1 MKLNVSSPPLR
12 MLVLAGLLAAAA
24 PLAAQTAV
32 SNTEAATTTLV
43 IGPGAPEFTF
53 DAGPTTAGSTAASVL
68 GAAGTSAD
76 GEATVLGEV
85 KARATAVSASEFDFG
100 NSSATAGW
108 TATLTTTGID
118 PGVPV
123 PLDLTIAIDG
133 NLFVNEV
140 PDPFG
145 FGSPA
150 ASMELLVSFFATDG
164 TEINVFGAGA
174 TLSGSGDPSLDPV
187 LVTAGD
193 WAAGDVSDPVCVAL
207 LGCTSA
213 ISTLVDL
220 DGALDVAFGTV
231 FDLFVILNTTAS
243 VFGSVASASSEFFDT
258 VSLSLTTPLA
268 GLSIELVAE
277 DGGPGTPVPEPT
289 TALLVLLGLA
299 GLRARRR
306 L

>member
-1 MKLNVSSPPLR
+1 MYLLPPLR
-12 MLVLAGLLAAAA
+12 VLVLAGFLAAAA
-24 PLAAQTAV
+24 PLAAQTTV
-32 SNTEAATTTLV
+32 SNTEAATITLV
-43 IGPGAPEFTF
+43 IGPGAPDITV
-53 DAGPTTAGSTAASVL
+53 DARPTTAASTASSVL
-68 GAAGTSAD
+68 GEASASAD

-85 KARATAVSASEFDFG
+85 KARATAVGAREFEIG

-140 PDPFG
+140 PGP

-150 ASMELLVSFFATDG
+150 ASMQLLVSFFATDG

-174 TLSGSGDPSLDPV
+174 TLSGSGDPGLDPV
-187 LVTAGD
+187 LLTAGD
-193 WAAGDVSDPVCVAL
+193 WAAGDVDDPVCVAL

-220 DGALDVAFGTV
+220 DGVLDVAFGTV
-231 FDLFVILNTTAS
+231 FDLFVILDTTAS
-243 VFGSVASASSEFFDT
+243 IFGNVASASSDFFDT

-268 GLSIELVAE
+268 GLSIELVEE

-299 GLRARRR
+299 GLRVRRR